1 MSLIKVERDLFVDG
15 FLSVAISNDYE
26 YREYVDGDILITHHL
41 RNGEMIGQALYFNE
55 TADSQYWL
63 DPVIAAEVAT

>member
-1 MSLIKVERDLFVDG
+1 MASL
-15 FLSVAISNDYE
+15 AISNDYE
-26 YREYVDGDILITHHL
+26 YREYEGGDILITHHL

-63 DPVIAAEVAT
+63 DKAVVEGLFVAQKALEETT